1 VICAVIP
8 ASLVGGAN
16 SSNSWLSGS
25 SSISELLELLS
36 LSLLSLSLLEV
47 SDGFLFFF
55 VTWAHNL
62 MFVYSLSADDVGVGA
77 RGVLARGR
85 HDVRKDKK

>member
-8 ASLVGGAN
+8 ASLGGGAN

-47 SDGFLFFF
+47 SGGFLFFF
-55 VTWAHNL
+55 PFFL
-62 MFVYSLSADDVGVGA
+62 FL
-77 RGVLARGR
+77 
-85 HDVRKDKK
+85 